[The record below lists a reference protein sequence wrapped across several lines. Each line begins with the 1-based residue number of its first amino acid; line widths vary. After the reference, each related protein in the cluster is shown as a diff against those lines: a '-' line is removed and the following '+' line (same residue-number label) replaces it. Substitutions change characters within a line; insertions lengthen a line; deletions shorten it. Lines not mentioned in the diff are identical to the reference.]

1 MYASPAL
8 DGSQQQQQLQGMTGS
23 ERLGYYDSQMGGTY
37 SSHGAVSMPSV
48 MGSQNNPLSTSMG
61 YWATPN
67 QADQSQMQAMYMNTQ
82 QQLQPMSGLPLNATS
97 DVTRRMI
104 FNPATGQYN
113 SVPANSVL
121 LGSNSQAIQGSRGMG
136 YPTDSRLGGN
146 QSQIPG
152 QGMGYPSMVPGGQ
165 GPGMNIPALLPRSQP
180 LNGHLDE
187 SMFLLTQQQQREE
200 DQLVSVGGGMRPAGH
215 MGGFG
220 EYLVLPSHRDHRS
233 RDNNS
238 SRDNNKQSVDRD
250 RDSSSGG
257 RSHRDRDRGGR
268 SSSSAGA
275 GVSANPA
282 RDSLVEEFRN
292 TYGKTR
298 QWGLRD
304 LIGHAV
310 AFCQDQHGSRFI
322 QQRLEVCADAD
333 KQTMFD
339 EIVPAAQ
346 SLVTDVFGNYVL
358 QKLFEYGTPDQCDTL
373 AALLKGQAVQLS
385 IQMYGCRVVQ
395 KALEYVNTPR
405 LLELVAEFENP
416 QVSTSPAC

>member
-1 MYASPAL
+1 
-8 DGSQQQQQLQGMTGS
+8 
-23 ERLGYYDSQMGGTY
+23 
-37 SSHGAVSMPSV
+37 
-48 MGSQNNPLSTSMG
+48 
-61 YWATPN
+61 
-67 QADQSQMQAMYMNTQ
+67 
-82 QQLQPMSGLPLNATS
+82 
-97 DVTRRMI
+97 
-104 FNPATGQYN
+104 
-113 SVPANSVL
+113 
-121 LGSNSQAIQGSRGMG
+121 
-136 YPTDSRLGGN
+136 
-146 QSQIPG
+146 
-152 QGMGYPSMVPGGQ
+152 
-165 GPGMNIPALLPRSQP
+165 
-180 LNGHLDE
+180 
-187 SMFLLTQQQQREE
+187 
-200 DQLVSVGGGMRPAGH
+200 

-220 EYLVLPSHRDHRS
+220 EYLVLPSHRDHR
-233 RDNNS
+233 

>member
-1 MYASPAL
+1 
-8 DGSQQQQQLQGMTGS
+8 
-23 ERLGYYDSQMGGTY
+23 
-37 SSHGAVSMPSV
+37 MPSV
-48 MGSQNNPLSTSMG
+48 MGSQNSNNQLLPTSMTG
-61 YWATPN
+61 YWAPHN
-67 QADQSQMQAMYMNTQ
+67 QADQSQMQAMYMSTQ
-82 QQLQPMSGLPLNATS
+82 QQQPMSGVVPLNPNS

-121 LGSNSQAIQGSRGMG
+121 LSSNANQAVQGSRAMG
-136 YPTDSRLGGN
+136 YPTDARLGAN
-146 QSQIPG
+146 QLSQIPG
-152 QGMGYPSMVPGGQ
+152 QQQGMGYPSMVPGGQ
-165 GPGMNIPALLPRSQP
+165 GPGMNLPALLPRSQQM
-180 LNGHLDE
+180 NGPLDE
-187 SMFLLTQQQQREE
+187 SMFLLTHQQQHHQQQREE
-200 DQLVSVGGGMRPAGH
+200 DQHFIAGGGMRSAGH

-220 EYLVLPSHRDHRS
+220 EYLIHRDHRS
-233 RDNNS
+233 RDS
-238 SRDNNKQSVDRD
+238 SSSSYRDNNKQSGDRD
-250 RDSSSGG
+250 GSSGG
-257 RSHRDRDRGGR
+257 RSHRDRDRVSR
-268 SSSSAGA
+268 SSSSSAGSA
-275 GVSANPA
+275 VSANPA

-322 QQRLEVCADAD
+322 QQRLEVCVDAD

-358 QKLFEYGTPDQCDTL
+358 QKLFEYGTPDQCESL
-373 AALLKGQAVQLS
+373 AVLLQGQAVQLS
-385 IQMYGCRVVQ
+385 MQMYGCRVVQ
-395 KALEYVNTPR
+395 KALEYVHTPR

-416 QVSTSPAC
+416 QVTTSPTPTYLYEPTAYLPTYLHDLNELLRLCLPSY